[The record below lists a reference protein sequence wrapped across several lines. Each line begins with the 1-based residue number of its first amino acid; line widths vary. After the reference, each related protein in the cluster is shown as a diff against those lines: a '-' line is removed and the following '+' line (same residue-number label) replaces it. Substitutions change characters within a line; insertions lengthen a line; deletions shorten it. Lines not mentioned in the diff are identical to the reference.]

1 VNVILPGFET
11 LGQTKNTTRR
21 GAVLF
26 MIAFGLSWAIIE
38 DVFGS
43 QLRQPYNLMQIVW
56 MRYAVH
62 LLVVFAVW
70 GWRQPSRIWHTRRP
84 IFHLGRSLLMLI
96 MPLSFASA
104 ISLGLSPALIWLLFW
119 ISPFFVIVVAMF
131 ARLERPTP
139 WAWIGV
145 ALGSLG
151 VLSIEILGI
160 PATPRVTIAPFVM
173 ALSFSVYVVMTRALR
188 TEDVAANLFYTA
200 FGVFVV
206 LSLLMPRVWITP
218 NLHDL
223 EMVIGIGAVGF
234 LSLLCLDRAVS
245 HASLSDTSPAL
256 YSEVAFASLIGAATT
271 AHRPSLHALAG
282 IVLIAAAG
290 ALAWAQPGEKT

>member
-1 VNVILPGFET
+1 MTASG
-11 LGQTKNTTRR
+11 LG
-21 GAVLF
+21 
-26 MIAFGLSWAIIE
+26 WAIIE
-38 DVFGS
+38 DVFGRR
-43 QLRQPYNLMQIVW
+43 LHQPFNLMQIVW

-70 GWRQPSRIWHTRRP
+70 GWRQPARIWQTRRP
-84 IFHLGRSLLMLI
+84 TFHLGRSLMMLI

-104 ISLGLSPALIWLLFW
+104 VSLGISPALIWLLFW
-119 ISPFFVIVVAMF
+119 ISPFVVIVMATF

-160 PATPRVTIAPFVM
+160 PATLHVTVAPFVM

-206 LSLLMPRVWITP
+206 LSLFMPRVWVSP
-218 NLHDL
+218 DMHDL

-271 AHRPSLHALAG
+271 AHRLSLHALAG

-290 ALAWAQPGEKT
+290 AVAWAQPGGKPLDPDSTGCG

>member
-1 VNVILPGFET
+1 MTASG
-11 LGQTKNTTRR
+11 LG
-21 GAVLF
+21 
-26 MIAFGLSWAIIE
+26 WAIIE
-38 DVFGS
+38 DVFGK
-43 QLRQPYNLMQIVW
+43 QLHQPYNVMQIVW

-62 LLVVFAVW
+62 LLVVLGVW
-70 GWRQPSRIWHTRRP
+70 GWRQPSRIWRTSRP
-84 IFHLGRSLLMLI
+84 IFHLGRSLMMLI

-104 ISLGLSPALIWLLFW
+104 VSVGIPQPLIWLLFW
-119 ISPFFVIVVAMF
+119 ISPFVVIVMGMF

-151 VLSIEILGI
+151 VLSIEMLGI
-160 PATPRVTIAPFVM
+160 PSTPRVTAAPFVM
-173 ALSFSVYVVMTRALR
+173 ALSFSVYVMMTRALR

-200 FGVFVV
+200 FAVFVV
-206 LSLLMPRVWITP
+206 LSLFLPRVWITP
-218 NLHDL
+218 DMHDL
-223 EMVIGIGAVGF
+223 AMAIGIGSVGF

-245 HASLSDTSPAL
+245 HASLSDTSHAL
-256 YSEVAFASLIGAATT
+256 YSEVAFASLIGAAAG

-290 ALAWAQPGEKT
+290 ALAWALPGERRERNGSGFDGLWLNR